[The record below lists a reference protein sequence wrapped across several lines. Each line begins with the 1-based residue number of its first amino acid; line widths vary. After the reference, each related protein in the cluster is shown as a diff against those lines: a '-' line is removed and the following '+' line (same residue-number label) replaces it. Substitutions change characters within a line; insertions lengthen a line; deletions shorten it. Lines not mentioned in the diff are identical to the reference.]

1 MKWIN
6 LLDLGICPIF
16 TSSKFF
22 KGVNDANFLIII
34 LLVIQAILI
43 FFRTGL
49 YIIFNK
55 HFLNIDYH
63 LKKPND
69 EEIDYVLT
77 LFATIRLF
85 LCSTILYLRKF
96 QNDILSY
103 ALGYL
108 ILSSLIRF
116 YYQYLRSFDQK
127 NPIKNGLIDIRI

>member
-1 MKWIN
+1 
-6 LLDLGICPIF
+6 
-16 TSSKFF
+16 
-22 KGVNDANFLIII
+22 
-34 LLVIQAILI
+34 
-43 FFRTGL
+43 
-49 YIIFNK
+49 
-55 HFLNIDYH
+55 LNIDYH